1 MPVEV
6 YKLTYQQMPVD
17 GLSMLLVTMVT
28 GFRGFPGGS
37 VVKNMPDNV
46 KERGSILGL
55 ARSCMACSS

>member
-1 MPVEV
+1 M
-6 YKLTYQQMPVD
+6 D

-46 KERGSILGL
+46 KERGW
-55 ARSCMACSS
+55 SSKIPHGM